1 MIGSV
6 LAFIAGASVVQ
17 LLPALPP
24 LAASMIAAL
33 ALVVIVRHRIVVFGV
48 MGCLWALWAATERLD
63 DRLPPALEGKDL
75 IVEGIVVGLPHKFDR
90 GVRFDLAVAPEAT
103 TDNIELPAKVR
114 LSWYYNPSPVR
125 SGQRWQ
131 LTLRLKRPH
140 GMMNPGGFDYER
152 WLFLQRIG
160 ATGYV
165 RHSSDNRLMDERAG
179 SPLSLWRQTLADDL
193 TSALA
198 DHPMAGII
206 KALTIGDRSAMTPDQ
221 WRLFRRTGTAHLMAI
236 SGLHIGLV
244 AGLTFFAA
252 RRAWSLSRI
261 LRYPPPKAAALAA
274 FVAALF
280 YAALAGFA
288 IPTRRALIMIG
299 VIMGAVLLQRAIKPF
314 HGLTVALLLIVLLDP
329 FAVLSPGFW
338 LSFAAVALIL
348 FALAGRVGSERY
360 WHSAVRIQWVTALGL
375 MPIVLLFFQQA
386 SLIAPIANL
395 IAVPLVS
402 LLVVP
407 ASLAGVLLLTV
418 LPAAGRLVLAA
429 VEWVLEWLSR
439 FLTVLSDLPF
449 AQWTHPLVPLW
460 VLPFA
465 CIGVLLLLSPR
476 GIPGRWL
483 GVVLLT
489 PFIFVAAPRPDRG
502 GIRLTLLDVGQGLS
516 TVVQTAHH
524 VLVFD
529 SGARYSDRFDLGSA
543 VVAPFLRAQAVD
555 TIDRLVISHGDN
567 DHIGGANALLRL
579 FDVGQVLTSV
589 PARMANAGASF
600 CRSGQAWDWDG
611 VRFRMLSPSQSP
623 LPDDND
629 NSCVLQV
636 IAPGG
641 SILLTGDIEQAA
653 EKMLLHQHGNSLN
666 SDVLVVPHHG
676 SNTSS
681 TAAFLKAVTPRY
693 ALVPAGYRNRY
704 RFPSKAVM
712 QRLDQLRSE
721 VLNTAQS
728 GAIRIEIDAQE
739 GVSKPEAY
747 RQRYGKYYNRQA
759 PK

>member
-24 LAASMIAAL
+24 LAASLAVAL
-33 ALVVIVRHRIVVFGV
+33 ALVVIVRHRIVAFGV
-48 MGCLWALWAATERLD
+48 IGCLWALWAATERLD
-63 DRLPPALEGKDL
+63 DLLPPALEGKDL
-75 IVEGIVVGLPHKFDR
+75 IIEGVVVGLPQTFNR
-90 GVRFDLAVAPEAT
+90 GVRFGFTVEPT
-103 TDNIELPAKVR
+103 TITDNIELPKKVR
-114 LSWYYNPSPVR
+114 LSWYYNPALVK
-125 SGQRWQ
+125 SGQRWR
-131 LTLRLKRPH
+131 LTVRLKRPH

-152 WLFLQRIG
+152 WLFLHHID

-165 RHSSDNRLMDERAG
+165 RRSPDNRLMDERAG
-179 SPLSLWRQTLADDL
+179 SLLSLWRQTLADEV

-198 DHPMAGII
+198 DHPMSGII
-206 KALTIGDRSAMTPDQ
+206 KALTIGERSAVTPDQ

-244 AGLTFFAA
+244 AGLTFFLT
-252 RRAWSLSRI
+252 RRAWSLSGV
-261 LRYPPPKAAALAA
+261 LRYPPPRVAAFAA
-274 FVAALF
+274 FVSALF
-280 YAALAGFA
+280 YAAIAGFA
-288 IPTRRALIMIG
+288 IPTQRALTMIA
-299 VIMGAVLLQRAIKPF
+299 VIMGGLLFQRAIKPF
-314 HGLTVALLLIVLLDP
+314 HGLTVALLLIVLVDP

-338 LSFAAVALIL
+338 LSFSAVALIL
-348 FALAGRVGSERY
+348 FAMAGRVGSERY
-360 WHSAVRIQWVTALGL
+360 WHSAARIQWVTALGL

-386 SLIAPIANL
+386 SLIAPLANL
-395 IAVPLVS
+395 IAVPLIS

-407 ASLAGVLLLTV
+407 AALAGVLLLTV
-418 LPAAGRLVLAA
+418 LPAAGRFVLVA
-429 VEWVLEWLSR
+429 VEWMLEWLSR

-449 AQWTHPLVPLW
+449 AQWTHSLVPLW

-483 GVVLLT
+483 GVVLFT
-489 PFIFVAAPRPDRG
+489 PLIFVAVPRPDYG
-502 GIRLTLLDVGQGLS
+502 DVRLTLLDVGQGLA
-516 TVVQTAHH
+516 TVVQTSHH

-543 VVAPFLRAQAVD
+543 VIAPFLRAQAVGK
-555 TIDRLVISHGDN
+555 IDMLVVSHGDN
-567 DHIGGANALLRL
+567 DHIGGAEAVLRL
-579 FDVGQVLTSV
+579 FNVRHVLTSV
-589 PARMANAGASF
+589 PERMAYAGATF

-611 VRFRMLSPSQSP
+611 VRFQMLAPSQPP
-623 LPDDND
+623 LPDGND
-629 NSCVLQV
+629 NSCVLQ
-636 IAPGG
+636 IFAPGG

-653 EKMLLHQHGNSLN
+653 EKRLLQGYGEALA

-681 TAAFLKAVTPRY
+681 TAAFLKAVMPRY

-704 RFPSKAVM
+704 GFPSKAVM
-712 QRLDQLRSE
+712 RRLGRLRSE
-721 VLNTAQS
+721 VLNTAYS
-728 GAIRIEIDAQE
+728 GAILVAIDAQD
-739 GVSKPEAY
+739 GVSRPEAY
-747 RQRYGKYYNRQA
+747 RQQYGKYYHRQA

>member
-17 LLPALPP
+17 LLPVLPP
-24 LAASMIAAL
+24 LAAAVTAAL
-33 ALVVIVRHRIVVFGV
+33 ALMVIVRHRIVVFGLL
-48 MGCLWALWAATERLD
+48 GCVWALWAATERLD
-63 DRLPPALEGKDL
+63 DLLPPALEGTDL
-75 IVEGIVVGLPHKFDR
+75 TVEGVVVGLPQTFDR
-90 GVRFDLAVAPEAT
+90 GVRFDFAVGPAAV

-125 SGQRWQ
+125 SGQRWR
-131 LTLRLKRPH
+131 LTVRLKRPH

-152 WLFLQRIG
+152 WLFLHRIG

-165 RHSSDNRLMDERAG
+165 RQSPNNRLMDERAG
-179 SPLSLWRQTLADDL
+179 SLLSLWRQTLADDV

-198 DHPMAGII
+198 DHPMSGII
-206 KALTIGDRSAMTPDQ
+206 KALTIGERSAVTPDQ

-244 AGLTFFAA
+244 AGLTFFLT
-252 RRAWSLSRI
+252 RRAWSLSGV
-261 LRYPPPKAAALAA
+261 LRYPPPRAAALAA
-274 FVAALF
+274 FVSALF
-280 YAALAGFA
+280 YAAIAGFA
-288 IPTRRALIMIG
+288 IPTQRALIMIA
-299 VIMGAVLLQRAIKPF
+299 VVMGGLLFQRAIKPF
-314 HGLTVALLLIVLLDP
+314 HGLTVALLLIVLIDP
-329 FAVLSPGFW
+329 FAALSPGFW
-338 LSFAAVALIL
+338 LSFSAVALIL
-348 FALAGRVGSERY
+348 FAMAGRVGSERY
-360 WHSAVRIQWVTALGL
+360 WHSAARIQWVTALGL

-418 LPAAGRLVLAA
+418 LPAAGRFVLAA

-449 AQWTHPLVPLW
+449 AQWTHSLVPLW

-465 CIGVLLLLSPR
+465 CIGVLLFISPR

-483 GVVLLT
+483 GVVLFT
-489 PFIFVAAPRPDRG
+489 PLIFVAVPRPDRG
-502 GIRLTLLDVGQGLS
+502 NIQLTLLDVGQGLAA
-516 TVVQTAHH
+516 VVQTAHH

-529 SGARYSDRFDLGSA
+529 TGARYSDRFDMGSA
-543 VVAPFLRAQAVD
+543 VIEPFLHAHAVEK
-555 TIDRLVISHGDN
+555 IDMLVVSHGDN
-567 DHIGGANALLRL
+567 DHIGGAEALLGS
-579 FDVGQVLTSV
+579 FAVGPVLTSV
-589 PARMANAGASF
+589 PERMAYAGATF
-600 CRSGQAWDWDG
+600 CRSGQAWNWDG
-611 VRFRMLSPSQSP
+611 VHFQMLSPSQPP

-629 NSCVLQV
+629 NSCVLHI

-653 EKMLLHQHGNSLN
+653 EKRLLQQYGEALA
-666 SDVLVVPHHG
+666 SDVLVLPHHG

-681 TAAFLKAVTPRY
+681 TVAFLKAVMPRY

-704 RFPSKAVM
+704 GFPSKSVM
-712 QRLDQLRSE
+712 RRLGRLQSE
-721 VLNTAQS
+721 VLDTAHS
-728 GAIRIEIDAQE
+728 GAILVEIDAQE
-739 GVSKPEAY
+739 GVLWPEAY
-747 RQRYGKYYNRQA
+747 RQRYGKYYHRQA
-759 PK
+759 TK